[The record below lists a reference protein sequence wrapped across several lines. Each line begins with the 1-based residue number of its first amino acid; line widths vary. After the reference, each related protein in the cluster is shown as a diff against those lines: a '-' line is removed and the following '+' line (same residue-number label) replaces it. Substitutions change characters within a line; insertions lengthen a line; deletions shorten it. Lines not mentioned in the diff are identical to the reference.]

1 MTSTFKARY
10 ANGALTPLEPLDL
23 AEGAEVTVSIASEPE
38 TGGSPVGVAETS
50 ATYDARPP
58 NMGAES
64 MMERPA
70 AGERGAA
77 AVLKLIDEL
86 HAAVPD
92 QGLSD
97 RPTDRAENY
106 KHYLYGWPKDG
117 DR

>member
-1 MTSTFKARY
+1 MTNTFKARY

-23 AEGAEVTVSIASEPE
+23 AEGAEVTVSIAGEPAA
-38 TGGSPVGVAETS
+38 GGSPVGVAETS

-58 NMGAES
+58 DMAAGSIKE
-64 MMERPA
+64 EPA
-70 AGERGAA
+70 AGEQGAA

-97 RPTDRAENY
+97 RPTDMAENY
-106 KHYLYGWPKDG
+106 KHYLYGWPR
-117 DR
+117 DRER